1 MAHLPNKLRKEQRD
15 EADRQRRLH
24 SGSATDRTPP
34 PALKCDACGREGG
47 DQWKPG
53 GEFIRFF
60 AMSPTDRW
68 GTGKIY
74 CEFCL
79 EPQTGIKP
87 NEHT

>member
-1 MAHLPNKLRKEQRD
+1 MGHLPNKLRQEQRD
-15 EADRQRRLH
+15 EADRLRRLH
-24 SGSATDRTPP
+24 SDKGHERSP
-34 PALKCDACGREGG
+34 PALNCDACGREGG

-60 AMSPTDRW
+60 TTSPTDRW
-68 GTGKIY
+68 DIGKIY

-87 NEHT
+87 NEYT